1 MLTNNGELQFAAS
14 SLFPIMLAINLI
26 YGTILWAL
34 FRKDRSISVNFWI
47 KGCFYFCLGTFLI
60 AIRFH
65 LPLFLGYALG
75 NFCIAYSH
83 LMCFQSMENM
93 ASGLNKKHYEVKF
106 LCLLYGVGFIPLKY
120 NDVNPDLM
128 ALYIGISTLVLHL
141 WIFLKLINLSK
152 NVPNIFSKLISYCY
166 LISSVIWLFRI
177 FLSQHYGFGES
188 VDPGFIN
195 WLTLLML
202 TLIFPMKHSFFF
214 GLELI
219 QKNNQLKEITLLSKE
234 KDELLIQLAAEK
246 NIAEKANLTKN
257 QFLANVSHEI
267 RTPLHG
273 LIGLLSIALRSPM
286 SGEIKKSIDKAL
298 YSSKALLHVLNDI
311 LSFSKIEAGVVEIN
325 REPLRLQ
332 QLFDDVSDLFS
343 ISAVNKN
350 IDLRFDL
357 DSKIPEI
364 LIGDFFK
371 LRQVL
376 FNLVGNS
383 IKFTQHGFIEV
394 KANLEHIDD
403 KSALIIISVKDS
415 GIGIPSE
422 FLEDIFQ
429 PFRQIDN
436 SSTRNYDGLGLGL
449 PIVQSLL
456 KTMSSQ
462 LIMKSQPGKGTE
474 ASFQLCLEISSNLQ
488 SDQMGSKS
496 HGLGMNLATTQVES
510 LAGKRV
516 LVAEDN
522 PINIEV
528 MKHYLE
534 FLKINAFFVQ
544 DGYQCLEELER
555 NSYDLVLMD
564 IQMPNLDG
572 VHTTVQIRLI
582 ERLKELPIIGLSAA
596 IAQEDREKSLRSG
609 MNDYLVKPFELEDL
623 AQMIFK
629 YMNDKK

>member
-1 MLTNNGELQFAAS
+1 MLSNNGELQFAAV
-14 SLFPIMLAINLI
+14 SLFPVMLAINLI

-34 FRKDRSISVNFWI
+34 FRKDNSIAVNFWI

-75 NFCIAYSH
+75 NFFVAYSH
-83 LMCFQSMENM
+83 LMCLQSME
-93 ASGLNKKHYEVKF
+93 SLTSKLTKKHYVVKF

-120 NDVNPDLM
+120 NDMNPDVM
-128 ALYIGISTLVLHL
+128 ALYIGISTLVLHF
-141 WIFLKLINLSK
+141 WIFSKLINLSK
-152 NVPNIFSKLISYCY
+152 KSTNLFAKLITYCY

-177 FLSQHYGFGES
+177 FLSQYYGFGES
-188 VDPGFIN
+188 MDPGFIN

-202 TLIFPMKHSFFF
+202 TLIFPLKHSFFF

-219 QKNNQLKEITLLSKE
+219 QKNNQLKEVTLLSKE
-234 KDELLIQLAAEK
+234 KDELLIQLATEK

-273 LIGLLSIALRSPM
+273 LIGLLSIVLRSPM
-286 SGEIKKSIDKAL
+286 SEEIKKSLDKAL

-311 LSFSKIEAGVVEIN
+311 LSFSKIEAGVIDIN

-343 ISAVNKN
+343 ISAVNKK

-357 DSKIPEI
+357 DPKIPEI

-383 IKFTQHGFIEV
+383 IKFTRHGFIEV
-394 KANLEHIDD
+394 KANLEYIDHQTA
-403 KSALIIISVKDS
+403 SIIISVKDT
-415 GIGIPSE
+415 GIGISAE

-449 PIVQSLL
+449 PIAQSIL
-456 KTMSSQ
+456 KMMKSQ
-462 LIMKSQPGKGTE
+462 LIMKSQPGIGTE
-474 ASFQLCLEISSNLQ
+474 VSFLLSLETSSNVQ
-488 SDQMGSKS
+488 SDQMNLKS
-496 HGLGMNLATTQVES
+496 EGREINLTSLQLES
-510 LAGKRV
+510 LVGKRV

-528 MKHYLE
+528 IGHYLE
-534 FLKINAFFVQ
+534 FLKMDAHFVQ
-544 DGYQCLEELER
+544 DGHQCLEELAR
-555 NSYDLVLMD
+555 DAYDIVLMD

-572 VHTTVQIRLI
+572 VHTTIQIRLM
-582 ERLKELPIIGLSAA
+582 ERLKELPIVGLSAA
-596 IAQEDREKSLRSG
+596 ISQEDREKSLRSG
-609 MNDYLVKPFELEDL
+609 MSDYLVKPFELETL

-629 YMNDKK
+629 YINPKN